1 MSPNSLNF
9 IIATMKAIVY
19 RKHGP
24 PSVLEL
30 VKDWPVPSPRKG
42 EVLVRM
48 KATSVNPVDFQMRS
62 GMNIIKFVCKLPK
75 VRCLVCRWRKM
86 RELSVLQSEPEP
98 GTETMVQGSAIVLS
112 RCRRRFPVEM

>member
-1 MSPNSLNF
+1 
-9 IIATMKAIVY
+9 MKAIVY

-62 GMNIIKFVCKLPK
+62 GMNIIRFVCKLPK
-75 VRCLVCRWRKM
+75 VRCLVCWRRKM
-86 RELSVLQSEPEP
+86 RKLSVVQSEPEP
-98 GTETMVQGSAIVLS
+98 EPMGQAPATVLS
-112 RCRRRFPVEM
+112 RHRRRSPVET